1 MSTQELLELLTM
13 DIQEEEKKQ
22 EIIQWDEEWWTAME
36 KLCLTDFQSSEFSSG
51 GVLAAIIGDILNE
64 QPDAIVE

>member
-1 MSTQELLELLTM
+1 M

>member
-22 EIIQWDEEWWTAME
+22 EILQWDEEWWTAME

>member
-1 MSTQELLELLTM
+1 M

-51 GVLAAIIGDILNE
+51 GVLAAIIGNILNE

>member
-13 DIQEEEKKQ
+13 DIQEEAKKQ

-51 GVLAAIIGDILNE
+51 GVLAAIIGNILNE